1 MLVVVDN
8 KAENIT
14 AVIMGDNGT
23 GAGLR
28 IPAMLIGKSDGERL
42 IEFAMSKGVATLSA
56 EFNVKE
62 KEDVAAIELWYS
74 SNN

>member
-1 MLVVVDN
+1 
-8 KAENIT
+8 
-14 AVIMGDNGT
+14 MGDNGT
-23 GAGLR
+23 GSGLR

-42 IEFAMSKGVATLSA
+42 IEFAMAKGIATLSA

-62 KEDVAAIELWYS
+62 KGNVADIELWYS